1 MTEPQWLTYR
11 EAADRLGI
19 TADAVARRARRHK
32 WPKLLPNRPGNPVRI
47 QVPADQLDRPPPP
60 EAPPTPPPPP
70 DTRLAE
76 TVAALQAELAR
87 VTDMAEQERRI
98 AAVERRDRLELQRQ
112 TEELRAQF
120 QAVQREVDK
129 ARYAADMSGRGLVD
143 AGRRIADL
151 EHQLEEARLKLKKH
165 ERKWWKIF

>member
-60 EAPPTPPPPP
+60 EAPPTPPPTPP
-70 DTRLAE
+70 PP
-76 TVAALQAELAR
+76 
-87 VTDMAEQERRI
+87 RRPAI
-98 AAVERRDRLELQRQ
+98 R
-112 TEELRAQF
+112 
-120 QAVQREVDK
+120 
-129 ARYAADMSGRGLVD
+129 S
-143 AGRRIADL
+143 
-151 EHQLEEARLKLKKH
+151 
-165 ERKWWKIF
+165 